1 MCMASTDGVFASG
14 YTWKWIFCLCV
25 YRKRNQSCFLFL
37 SRSPLW
43 LQRLNEFCF
52 FTLEFMSLLF
62 VRLYIFH
69 LFPQQI
75 YFRDHSF
82 LHKRS
87 NSFQLF
93 DIFNRI
99 AIDTINCI
107 YTSRAN
113 SFHRILNNKWK
124 NFIIKVCWR
133 TSRRIKV
140 LRVRTRISA

>member
-1 MCMASTDGVFASG
+1 
-14 YTWKWIFCLCV
+14 
-25 YRKRNQSCFLFL
+25 
-37 SRSPLW
+37 
-43 LQRLNEFCF
+43 
-52 FTLEFMSLLF
+52 MSLLF

-113 SFHRILNNKWK
+113 SFHHILN
-124 NFIIKVCWR
+124 IINE
-133 TSRRIKV
+133 
-140 LRVRTRISA
+140 RISSSKFVVGRQGESKCYA

>member
-1 MCMASTDGVFASG
+1 MKMLENVKSVLAFQFNHSV
-14 YTWKWIFCLCV
+14 LCV
-25 YRKRNQSCFLFL
+25 WHQLMAFLLAAIHGNEFLFMCIPQKKPKL
-37 SRSPLW
+37 FSFSFQIAFVIATAERIL
-43 LQRLNEFCF
+43 FF

-107 YTSRAN
+107 HTSRAN
-113 SFHRILNNKWK
+113 SFHHILN
-124 NFIIKVCWR
+124 I
-133 TSRRIKV
+133 
-140 LRVRTRISA
+140 